1 METKI
6 CLDTDFLVNFLRNKE
21 EEVEFIRVHEGNTH
35 LAVSMVTLF
44 ELYYGAYKSN
54 VPHNV
59 LQVEE
64 LQKRLIL
71 LHLSHEAVKKAGDVL
86 ATLERKGTAIEFRD
100 LFIGVIAQ
108 TEGFSIKTYNKKH
121 FLRIP
126 GLTVV

>member
-1 METKI
+1 MEAI
-6 CLDTDFLVNFLRNKE
+6 CLDTDFLVNFLRNKS
-21 EEVEFIRVHEGNTH
+21 EEVEFIREHESNSR
-35 LAVSMVTLF
+35 LAISLISLF
-44 ELYYGAYKSN
+44 ELYYGAYKSR

-59 LQVEE
+59 QQVEE
-64 LQKRLIL
+64 LQKRLTL
-71 LHLSHEAVKKAGDVL
+71 LHLSPEAAKKAGDIL
-86 ATLERKGTAIEFRD
+86 AALERKGTAIEFRD